1 MKTCSNEQ
9 LCALAQKGDK
19 VASGLLLNNNLG
31 FIRKT
36 AFEMYRS
43 INQDES
49 ELGIEKDDLEQ
60 EGSIG
65 LLDAI
70 PRFDGSKGI
79 KFLTYAAPSIR
90 NAMTDLI
97 RTARAQYEQRMTD
110 TKDGLGFQKS
120 GWMMSFPIKNGCC
133 ELRRLPILSPNPRS
147 RFISSRRPC
156 ASCMKDCGASQNGNR
171 FICSIVLALRT
182 IWSTLWWEQLCT
194 FISVRAG
201 RGQQKHWH
209 WTTSGWNCRGG
220 ISAFLWIGNGVFDIP
235 LLPFPDRPILL
246 LGKS

>member
-110 TKDGLGFQKS
+110 TKDGLGFQKI
-120 GWMMSFPIKNGCC
+120 WLDDVLPDKERMLRIEAIANPIAKSPEQIYIEQETMRELYEG
-133 ELRRLPILSPNPRS
+133 LRRISKREQIYLLY
-147 RFISSRRPC
+147 RFGFEDD
-156 ASCMKDCGASQNGNR
+156 M
-171 FICSIVLALRT
+171 
-182 IWSTLWWEQLCT
+182 E
-194 FISVRAG
+194 
-201 RGQQKHWH
+201 H
-209 WTTSGWNCRGG
+209 
-220 ISAFLWIGNGVFDIP
+220 P
-235 LLPFPDRPILL
+235 LVGTALPFPLSESRARSTEALALDNLWLELPWWY
-246 LGKS
+246 

>member
-110 TKDGLGFQKS
+110 TKDGLGFQKI
-120 GWMMSFPIKNGCC
+120 WLDDVLPDKERMLRIEAIANPIAKSPEQIYIEQETMRELYEG
-133 ELRRLPILSPNPRS
+133 LRRISKREQIYLLYRFGFEDDMEHPLVGTALHFHLSES
-147 RFISSRRPC
+147 R
-156 ASCMKDCGASQNGNR
+156 AM
-171 FICSIVLALRT
+171 
-182 IWSTLWWEQLCT
+182 
-194 FISVRAG
+194 
-201 RGQQKHWH
+201 
-209 WTTSGWNCRGG
+209 
-220 ISAFLWIGNGVFDIP
+220 
-235 LLPFPDRPILL
+235 
-246 LGKS
+246 